1 MWYEKRKT
9 LKLTVSCRLKD
20 LSILIKLILGDE
32 KIFECVFIWGIR
44 LKKKEEDERGYFK
57 CYLYPANA
65 KKKCFPVNYMAF
77 LYLVLIL
84 PLLRIFSSGYIK

>member
-32 KIFECVFIWGIR
+32 KIFECVFIWGVR
-44 LKKKEEDERGYFK
+44 LKKKEGDERGYFK

-65 KKKCFPVNYMAF
+65 KKNAF
-77 LYLVLIL
+77 QLIL
-84 PLLRIFSSGYIK
+84 WLLILSLLRIFSSGYIK